1 MDLSTARKMAALTV
15 AASTLLAVL
24 PIAPADAQWVMIGR
38 RAIGRVHQIV
48 QGATDG
54 KPGLDVASVVL
65 DAPAAKVYA
74 TMASLV
80 HKNTAVRIVKEEP
93 AKREIVVAEGDR
105 SAHLSVIKLSD
116 DLSQLMVVGKAGPS
130 EDSTSSRVVS
140 RVLQVCQEMQKQ
152 CSVKPK
158 S

>member
-1 MDLSTARKMAALTV
+1 MDLSTARKMVALTV
-15 AASTLLAVL
+15 AAGTLLAVL

-48 QGATDG
+48 QSATDG
-54 KPGLDVASVVL
+54 KPGLDIASVVL

-74 TMASLV
+74 TMTSLI

-93 AKREIVVAEGDR
+93 AKLEIVVAEGDR

-116 DLSQLMVVGKAGPS
+116 DLSQLMVVGKAGPG

-152 CSVKPK
+152 CSVKPR

>member
-1 MDLSTARKMAALTV
+1 MALTAAQRVLVAAL
-15 AASTLLAVL
+15 AAATQLAIL

-38 RAIGRVHQIV
+38 RAIGRVHQMV
-48 QGATDG
+48 QGSGDG

-65 DAPAAKVYA
+65 DASAAKVYA
-74 TMASLV
+74 TVESMA

-93 AKREIVVAEGDR
+93 AKREIVISEGDR
-105 SAHLSVIKLSD
+105 TAHLSVIKLSD
-116 DLSQLMVVGKAGPS
+116 DLSQLMIVGKAGPG
-130 EDSTSSRVVS
+130 ENSTSPLVVS
-140 RVLQVCQEMQKQ
+140 KVLQVCQEMQKQ

>member
-1 MDLSTARKMAALTV
+1 MASTAMRRVLAAALTT
-15 AASTLLAVL
+15 ATLLSVL

-38 RAIGRVHQIV
+38 RAIGRVHQLV

-65 DAPAAKVYA
+65 DAPAAKVYE
-74 TMASLV
+74 TVESLV
-80 HKNTAVRIVKEEP
+80 RKNAAVRIVKEEP
-93 AKREIVVAEGDR
+93 DKRKIVVAEGDR
-105 SAHLSVIKLSD
+105 SAHLSVIELSD
-116 DLSQLMVVGKAGPS
+116 GLSQLMVVGQAGPG

>member
-1 MDLSTARKMAALTV
+1 MHLSTARRMTALAIAAG
-15 AASTLLAVL
+15 TLLAVL
-24 PIAPADAQWVMIGR
+24 PIAPADAQWVLIGR

-54 KPGLDVASVVL
+54 KPGLDIASVVL

-74 TMASLV
+74 TMTSLV
-80 HKNTAVRIVKEEP
+80 HQNTAMRIVKEEP
-93 AKREIVVAEGDR
+93 AKLEIVVAEGDR

-116 DLSQLMVVGKAGPS
+116 DLSQLMVVGKAGPG

>member
-1 MDLSTARKMAALTV
+1 MALTAVRRVLAAAV
-15 AASTLLAVL
+15 AAATLLAAL

-38 RAIGRVHQIV
+38 RAIGRVHQMV
-48 QGATDG
+48 QGSSDG

-65 DAPAAKVYA
+65 DAPAAKVYE
-74 TMASLV
+74 TVVSLA

-105 SAHLSVIKLSD
+105 TAHLSVIKLSD
-116 DLSQLMVVGKAGPS
+116 ELSQLMIVGKAGS
-130 EDSTSSRVVS
+130 GEDSTSSRVVAK
-140 RVLQVCQEMQKQ
+140 VLQVCQEMQKV

>member
-1 MDLSTARKMAALTV
+1 MALTAVRRVLAAALATG
-15 AASTLLAVL
+15 TLLAVL

-38 RAIGRVHQIV
+38 RAIGRVHQMV
-48 QGATDG
+48 QGPSDG

-74 TMASLV
+74 TVTSLV
-80 HKNTAVRIVKEEP
+80 HKNAAVRIVKEEP

-105 SAHLSVIKLSD
+105 TAHLSVIKLSD
-116 DLSQLMVVGKAGPS
+116 DLSQLMIVGNAGPG